1 MENQVLSLSLDNIG
15 FCPLTTETNTRGA
28 PPTRAYNPY
37 RVPDLYNHHISLAL
51 SNLNT
56 LENAN
61 VSGSGYDEELVI
73 TNQRMEYDSE
83 RFKREPVYFW

>member
-37 RVPDLYNHHISLAL
+37 RVPNLYNHNISLSL

-56 LENAN
+56 K
-61 VSGSGYDEELVI
+61 I
-73 TNQRMEYDSE
+73 TPMYVEVVMMKSKQSHIKY
-83 RFKREPVYFW
+83 